1 MKWLVGLLGPGGK
14 ERKVDPKGAISPI
27 CLCQAQ
33 KEEKNRTCL
42 TFRISLSPL
51 SEPSGLR

>member
-33 KEEKNRTCL
+33 
-42 TFRISLSPL
+42 
-51 SEPSGLR
+51 

>member
-27 CLCQAQ
+27 CLCQGPEKQ
-33 KEEKNRTCL
+33 KGEIEKQAL
-42 TFRISLSPL
+42 TM
-51 SEPSGLR
+51 SG